1 MKRHTR
7 DEFVPGTREFRD
19 RIRQE
24 LARGYS
30 RQPDPPHCP
39 GRSKLMA
46 MRRCDEEAWEC
57 GRTALVGRMVEYEM
71 RVGIVFDHTVVDL
84 PRNS

>member
-1 MKRHTR
+1 
-7 DEFVPGTREFRD
+7 
-19 RIRQE
+19 
-24 LARGYS
+24 
-30 RQPDPPHCP
+30 
-39 GRSKLMA
+39 MA